1 MTVCV
6 GAVNGIDYSTT
17 TAKASL
23 PAMNNDAVS
32 GYDVIVYRG
41 QARCGK

>member
-6 GAVNGIDYSTT
+6 GAVNGIDYSATT
-17 TAKASL
+17 VKASL

-32 GYDVIVYRG
+32 GHGVIVYRG
-41 QARCGK
+41 QARCCK